1 MRCDVTAVLDK
12 VRQLEN
18 YLEWRGDHADRVVD
32 MTISKILQRERE
44 QMRGQLNGLQEHLT
58 IFEKQYGWPT
68 LAFYERFEKGEL
80 GDDADFFE
88 WSATWEMS
96 QQLQK
101 GLALLT

>member
-1 MRCDVTAVLDK
+1 MAVVLER

-18 YLEWRGDHADRVVD
+18 YLEWRGGYADSAVD
-32 MTISKILQRERE
+32 LTINKILQRERD
-44 QMRGQLNGLQEHLT
+44 QMKAQLNGLKQHLT

-68 LAFYERFEKGEL
+68 SAFYERFEKGEL

-88 WSATWEMS
+88 WSATWEMA
-96 QQLQK
+96 QQLQT

>member
-1 MRCDVTAVLDK
+1 MAPVLEK

-18 YLEWRGDHADRVVD
+18 YLEWRGGHADRVVD
-32 MTISKILQRERE
+32 MTIGKILQRERD
-44 QMRGQLNGLQEHLT
+44 QMQGQLNGLQQHLT

-68 LAFYERFEKGEL
+68 LTFYERFEKGEL

>member
-1 MRCDVTAVLDK
+1 MAAVLEK

-18 YLEWRGDHADRVVD
+18 YLEWRGGHADRVVD
-32 MTISKILQRERE
+32 MTLSKILQRERD
-44 QMRGQLNGLQEHLT
+44 QMQGQLNGLQQHLT
-58 IFEKQYGWPT
+58 LFEKQYGWST
-68 LAFYERFEKGEL
+68 QTFYERFEKGEL

>member
-1 MRCDVTAVLDK
+1 MTAVLER

-18 YLEWRGDHADRVVD
+18 FLEWRGGHVDVAVD
-32 MTISKILQRERE
+32 MTINKILQRERN
-44 QMRGQLNGLQEHLT
+44 QMKAQLNSLQQHLT

-88 WSATWEMS
+88 WSATWEMA
-96 QQLQK
+96 QQLQR

>member
-1 MRCDVTAVLDK
+1 MAAVLEK

-18 YLEWRGDHADRVVD
+18 YLESRGGHADRVVD
-32 MTISKILQRERE
+32 MTLSKILQRERD
-44 QMRGQLNGLQEHLT
+44 QMQGQLNGLQQHLT
-58 IFEKQYGWPT
+58 LFEKQYGWST
-68 LAFYERFEKGEL
+68 QTFYERFENGEL